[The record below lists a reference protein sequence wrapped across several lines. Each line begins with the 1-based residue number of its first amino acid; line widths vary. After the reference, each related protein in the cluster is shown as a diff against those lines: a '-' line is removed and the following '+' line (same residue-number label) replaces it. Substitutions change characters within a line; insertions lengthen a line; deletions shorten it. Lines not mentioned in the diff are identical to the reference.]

1 MPIPRLRASAPHPG
15 SGALRAPLYAGTQ
28 QHQQQLMQFCV
39 PSTIPQLPPAYPL
52 PFNGYGRIKD
62 QGDKC
67 ENLVNLIDE
76 ALLHRVSDVVSSIQL
91 TKPEVSSNP
100 TLD

>member
-1 MPIPRLRASAPHPG
+1 MLH
-15 SGALRAPLYAGTQ
+15 
-28 QHQQQLMQFCV
+28 
-39 PSTIPQLPPAYPL
+39 YPL
-52 PFNGYGRIKD
+52 EAMSLPRRCCLQIGMERTDTGEDYR
-62 QGDKC
+62 DKC

>member
-1 MPIPRLRASAPHPG
+1 MLH
-15 SGALRAPLYAGTQ
+15 
-28 QHQQQLMQFCV
+28 
-39 PSTIPQLPPAYPL
+39 YPL
-52 PFNGYGRIKD
+52 EAMSLPRRRCLQIGMKRTDTGEDDR
-62 QGDKC
+62 DKC